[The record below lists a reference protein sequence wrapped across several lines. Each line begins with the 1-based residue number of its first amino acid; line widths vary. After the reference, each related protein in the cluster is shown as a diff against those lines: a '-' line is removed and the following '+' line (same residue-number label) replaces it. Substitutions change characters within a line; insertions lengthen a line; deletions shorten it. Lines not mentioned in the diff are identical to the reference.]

1 MEDILDLY
9 AQPYDPLRPVVCF
22 DECPYQLVE
31 EVRQPLPTQ
40 PGKPLR
46 YDYEYRRKGSC
57 NLFITFQPALGWRR
71 VQVTDRRT
79 KQDFAHQMK
88 TLVDVH
94 FPQAETVI
102 VVLDNLNTHT
112 LAALYET
119 FDPAEARRIARKL
132 EFHFT
137 PKHASWLNMVEIELS
152 VLSRQS
158 IGGRI
163 SSSDRLAQQID
174 AWQTARNAQSA
185 TVNWQFTVH
194 DARERMSSLYSSH
207 LS

>member
-9 AQPYDPLRPVVCF
+9 ARPYDPHQPVVCF

-31 EVRQPLPTQ
+31 EVRQPLPAQ
-40 PGKPLR
+40 PGQPLR

-57 NLFITFQPALGWRR
+57 NLFVAFQPALGWRNIN
-71 VQVTDRRT
+71 VTDRRT

-88 TLVDVH
+88 ALVDVH
-94 FPQAETVI
+94 FPQAETII

-112 LAALYET
+112 LAALYEA

-152 VLSRQS
+152 VLSRQC
-158 IGGRI
+158 IGGRTP
-163 SSSDRLAQQID
+163 STDLLAQQID
-174 AWQTARNAQSA
+174 PWQTQRNAQDA
-185 TVNWQFTVH
+185 TVKWQFTVL
-194 DARERMSSLYSSH
+194 DAREKMSSLYPSH